1 MPTFSADQIIGKA
14 LIGKEPVKLVRI
26 PEDGS
31 PAVFTVPTGSP
42 VGVVTSYVAPGS
54 GRTNLYWQFQDNT
67 GRPYFAEHRVGRFS
81 IEALSSQGA
90 LTLEQQQKAE
100 EEKNLSTTDKVIRAG
115 TNIFLL
121 VGGFA
126 LLLNYLKAKK

>member
-31 PAVFTVPTGSP
+31 PAVYTVPTGSP
-42 VGVVTSYVAPGS
+42 IGVVISYVSPGS

-67 GRPYFAEHRVGRFS
+67 GRPYFAEHRPGRYN
-81 IEALSSQGA
+81 IEALSNQGA

-100 EEKNLSTTDKVIRAG
+100 EEKNLSTTDKIIRAG
-115 TNIFLL
+115 TNILLL
-121 VGGFA
+121 VAGFS
-126 LLLNYLKAKK
+126 LLVSYLKKK